1 MGFLAKSLLI
11 GFLCIG
17 LCRAG
22 EQEKPVAPNIR
33 LSFASAKASDLL
45 KLYRVLISEDVVWD
59 SSIDSVGR
67 PVSVETGGEVSRDQA
82 VALIE
87 STLMLNGYTLVQ
99 ADSDIVKVLG
109 PSTFPRGQGLP
120 VYRSADELPRGERVI
135 SYFMNL
141 QNLTPSETTQ
151 LLQALISPPKPY
163 TGVFPVPN
171 ANAVIITE
179 STSVVRELI
188 KLQALFDVP
197 PSQDN
202 QQKLKEW
209 SRERRARTDLQVIS
223 GQIDTYK
230 ALCGSLPE
238 NLESLAKKPA
248 DAPEGWKQV
257 LQRVP
262 VDPWGEF
269 YTYRADPKANGD
281 GFVLV
286 CTGPDRKEGTSDDI
300 VRKSHSE

>member
-1 MGFLAKSLLI
+1 
-11 GFLCIG
+11 
-17 LCRAG
+17 
-22 EQEKPVAPNIR
+22 
-33 LSFASAKASDLL
+33 
-45 KLYRVLISEDVVWD
+45 
-59 SSIDSVGR
+59 
-67 PVSVETGGEVSRDQA
+67 
-82 VALIE
+82 
-87 STLMLNGYTLVQ
+87 
-99 ADSDIVKVLG
+99 
-109 PSTFPRGQGLP
+109 
-120 VYRSADELPRGERVI
+120 
-135 SYFMNL
+135 MNL
-141 QNLTPSETTQ
+141 QNLTASEATQ

-163 TGVFPVPN
+163 TGFFPVPN

-209 SRERRARTDLQVIS
+209 ARERRARTDLQ
-223 GQIDTYK
+223 
-230 ALCGSLPE
+230 LPE
-238 NLESLAKKPA
+238 NLESLAKKPTNT
-248 DAPEGWKQV
+248 PEGWKQL

-300 VRKSHSE
+300 VSKSHSE